1 MKKISLTK
9 KIKQGCLTID
19 QESYFSLIGRIIEK
33 QRRRLLWAY
42 LKIC

>member
-19 QESYFSLIGRIIEK
+19 QLQGSNFFLPDAEAAQI
-33 QRRRLLWAY
+33 QT
-42 LKIC
+42 

>member
-19 QESYFSLIGRIIEK
+19 QFLGSNFFLRDAEAAQI
-33 QRRRLLWAY
+33 QT
-42 LKIC
+42 